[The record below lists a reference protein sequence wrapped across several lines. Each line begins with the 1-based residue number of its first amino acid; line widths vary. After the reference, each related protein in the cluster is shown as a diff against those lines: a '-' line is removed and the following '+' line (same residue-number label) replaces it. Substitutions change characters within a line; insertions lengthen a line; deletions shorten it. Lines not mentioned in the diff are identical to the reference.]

1 MSNREKTIRIGEA
14 EENPFHCPIAG
25 NISVGVFVYEE
36 DKIVYANPAFFEIF
50 GYPEKEIYEEKNVL
64 KKIAPEN
71 FLLLIQY
78 FHKITE
84 DSLKQFHYQ
93 FKGKTATGETLFLE
107 SWAKPIDPELNPN
120 AVIESDGNGT
130 ITYMNPAAKNLFSPP
145 LEKEKN
151 ILLLQKVELNF
162 ENTISTLEFP
172 YKDRIYEEVIYSI
185 PYLGRFRFYFIDITE
200 KKKNDER
207 LFLANQVFEHT
218 TEGIVITDLEGTIL
232 SANPAFTEI
241 TGYSTEEVL
250 GKTPAVL
257 KSDRHLADFYDEMWQ
272 TLKNTG
278 MWQGEIWNRRKNGE
292 AYLEWL
298 NISSVKNKKG
308 EIIRYIGM
316 FHDITD
322 LKQVKKD
329 VEFLAHHDP
338 LTGLPNRTLLQ
349 DRLLSLITNPETN
362 TKKIAV
368 FFLDLD
374 RFKNINNI
382 LGHIVGDILLIE
394 VGKRLQAIL
403 PQQAIIARIG
413 ADDFAI
419 MMPMIEEINEVVQTA
434 QEVLDTFEKPF
445 MVKDQELYITASIG
459 ISVYPH
465 DGEGIKTLF
474 QSSDIALHRAKEK
487 SGNQFE
493 LYKPEMNAR
502 AFDTLLLENHL
513 RKALGKNQF
522 MLAYQPQIDSK
533 SGKVVGVEALIR
545 WHKPDQGMIP
555 PSHFIPLAEET
566 GMIIS
571 IGEWVLDTACLQLK
585 MWLEQGYPPIRMA
598 VNLSGRQF
606 REPNILEQIQNI
618 LERAQIPPHLLVIE
632 ITESITM
639 HNIEQAIQIL
649 KKWKKLGVQIA
660 IDDFGTGYSSL
671 NYLKR
676 LPINKLKIDKSF
688 INELPKNKEDAAI
701 TNTIIQLSRN
711 LGLGVIAEGVETL
724 EQLEFLQ
731 TLGCNII
738 QGYFYSPALPAK
750 ELEEK
755 FLKPFKDASWKPGKS

>member
-1 MSNREKTIRIGEA
+1 
-14 EENPFHCPIAG
+14 
-25 NISVGVFVYEE
+25 
-36 DKIVYANPAFFEIF
+36 
-50 GYPEKEIYEEKNVL
+50 
-64 KKIAPEN
+64 
-71 FLLLIQY
+71 
-78 FHKITE
+78 
-84 DSLKQFHYQ
+84 
-93 FKGKTATGETLFLE
+93 
-107 SWAKPIDPELNPN
+107 
-120 AVIESDGNGT
+120 
-130 ITYMNPAAKNLFSPP
+130 
-145 LEKEKN
+145 
-151 ILLLQKVELNF
+151 
-162 ENTISTLEFP
+162 
-172 YKDRIYEEVIYSI
+172 
-185 PYLGRFRFYFIDITE
+185 
-200 KKKNDER
+200 
-207 LFLANQVFEHT
+207 
-218 TEGIVITDLEGTIL
+218 
-232 SANPAFTEI
+232 
-241 TGYSTEEVL
+241 
-250 GKTPAVL
+250 
-257 KSDRHLADFYDEMWQ
+257 
-272 TLKNTG
+272 
-278 MWQGEIWNRRKNGE
+278 
-292 AYLEWL
+292 
-298 NISSVKNKKG
+298 
-308 EIIRYIGM
+308 
-316 FHDITD
+316 
-322 LKQVKKD
+322 
-329 VEFLAHHDP
+329 
-338 LTGLPNRTLLQ
+338 
-349 DRLLSLITNPETN
+349 
-362 TKKIAV
+362 
-368 FFLDLD
+368 
-374 RFKNINNI
+374 
-382 LGHIVGDILLIE
+382 
-394 VGKRLQAIL
+394 
-403 PQQAIIARIG
+403 
-413 ADDFAI
+413 
-419 MMPMIEEINEVVQTA
+419 
-434 QEVLDTFEKPF
+434 
-445 MVKDQELYITASIG
+445 
-459 ISVYPH
+459 
-465 DGEGIKTLF
+465 
-474 QSSDIALHRAKEK
+474 
-487 SGNQFE
+487 
-493 LYKPEMNAR
+493 MNAR